1 MVEELLAARGII
13 VSHETVRAA
22 KREIMP
28 GIEHRQRSHEVAEI
42 VGEGMELETHGVGD
56 EGTGWPTGR

>member
-28 GIEHRQRSHEVAEI
+28 GIEHRQHKDSTTEQRIRTSPHA
-42 VGEGMELETHGVGD
+42 D
-56 EGTGWPTGR
+56 ESGK